1 MNEISAEDRK
11 RIRRDQW
18 LAALLVLAGLVT
30 VGLSLAELRAQ
41 SQMKMA
47 QATGAPGQPLQATP
61 SPTSSPTSTPAEPT
75 PGGARPT
82 TPAPEPARPN
92 AEAQKEGAKAALP
105 PAPAEKMAPPI
116 PEKK

>member
-1 MNEISAEDRK
+1 MNELSPQDRK
-11 RIRRDQW
+11 RVRRDVW
-18 LAALLVLAGLVT
+18 LATMLVAAGLVT
-30 VGLSLAELRAQ
+30 IGLSLAELRAQ
-41 SQMKMA
+41 SHVKTA
-47 QATGAPGQPLQATP
+47 QATGTPGQPLQATP
-61 SPTSSPTSTPAEPT
+61 SPTSSPTGAPAEST

-92 AEAQKEGAKAALP
+92 AEAQKEGAKPALP